1 MNWNTAEDD
10 ALTGTLPLT
19 AEFAVADFSCETPA
33 MDDYL
38 IRHALHAQH
47 ANTARTFVALRG
59 KRVVGY
65 YSLAAASMEPDEA
78 PPRVLQ
84 GVGRYPIPLTLLA
97 RLAVDLSEQ
106 GAGLGKALLKDAMK
120 RFLISQEQVASR
132 ALLVHA
138 SDVVARGFYLA
149 YGFEPVPLNPL
160 HLYLLPKDMVRA
172 LRAAQELSQGRPG

>member
-1 MNWNTAEDD
+1 MNRNTAEDD

-19 AEFAVADFSCETPA
+19 AQFAVADFSCGTPA
-33 MDDYL
+33 LDDYL

-47 ANTARTFVALRG
+47 ANTARTFVAFRG

-65 YSLAAASMEPDEA
+65 YSLAAASMEPDQA

-84 GVGRYPIPLTLLA
+84 GAGRYPIPLTLLA

-138 SDVVARGFYLA
+138 SDAVAREFYLA
-149 YGFEPVPLNPL
+149 YGFEPVPFNPL
-160 HLYLLPKDMVRA
+160 HLYLLNPCC
-172 LRAAQELSQGRPG
+172 

>member
-1 MNWNTAEDD
+1 MNRNTAGDD

-19 AEFAVADFSCETPA
+19 AEFVVSDFSCETPA

-65 YSLAAASMEPDEA
+65 YSLAAASVEPDQA
-78 PPRVLQ
+78 PPRILQ
-84 GVGRYPIPLTLLA
+84 GAGRYPIPLTLLA

-172 LRAAQELSQGRPG
+172 LRAGQSACS